1 MVEVLTKLSPALQR
15 FRMERREAACPD
27 EVSIAPA
34 PPSSAAIF
42 FSTASQV
49 GLAKRE
55 YMYPPVGISKRS
67 PICSVESYT

>member
-1 MVEVLTKLSPALQR
+1 MVSRL
-15 FRMERREAACPD
+15 AAWPLL
-27 EVSIAPA
+27 VSIAPA

-55 YMYPPVGISKRS
+55 YIYSVGISNS
-67 PICSVESYT
+67 AAICSVESKQ

>member
-1 MVEVLTKLSPALQR
+1 MKLSPALHR
-15 FRMERREAACPD
+15 FKMDSSEAACPL

-49 GLAKRE
+49 GFAKRE
-55 YMYPPVGISKRS
+55 YMHSVGISNS
-67 PICSVESYT
+67 AAMCAVESKV

>member
-1 MVEVLTKLSPALQR
+1 MVEAEMKLSPAEQR
-15 FRMERREAACPD
+15 LRMDSKDAAWPLV
-27 EVSIAPA
+27 VSMAPT

-55 YMYPPVGISKRS
+55 YMNSVGISNS
-67 PICSVESYT
+67 WAMCSVESKQ